1 MRRPP
6 LRFLLGPRPGAL
18 TIAACL
24 LACSPA
30 RAPEP
35 APAGF
40 IWPVPA
46 GWKKETIPFPL
57 DFAPELPYRGVEEL
71 RFMPGFFD
79 PKAGGFWSY
88 AFVWWVEGQPRLDA
102 AILSANLRTYFVG
115 LARAVA
121 EGKFPVDP
129 SAFQV
134 SLAPGEDRGF
144 RGTLRVLDAF
154 KTHEMID
161 LLARI
166 RVTTCG
172 DHTAV
177 LAAIAPPPWTPEKTE
192 ALEALTRAFACGR

>member
-1 MRRPP
+1 MKR
-6 LRFLLGPRPGAL
+6 LAV
-18 TIAACL
+18 AACL

-30 RAPEP
+30 RAPEQT
-35 APAGF
+35 AVSF
-40 IWPVPA
+40 TWPVPT

-79 PKAGGFWSY
+79 PSASGWWSY
-88 AFVWWVEGQPRLDA
+88 AFVWWIEGRPRLDTA
-102 AILSANLRTYFVG
+102 VLTDNFRTYFIG

-129 SAFQV
+129 ATFQV
-134 SLAPGEDRGF
+134 SFVPGEGRTF
-144 RGTLRVLDAF
+144 NGTLRVLDAF
-154 KTHEMID
+154 KTHKDVD

-166 RVTTCG
+166 RVSECG

-177 LAAIAPPPWTPEKTE
+177 LAAIAPPPWTPEKSE
-192 ALEALTRAFACGR
+192 ALEACTRAFQCAR

>member
-1 MRRPP
+1 MRRVI
-6 LRFLLGPRPGAL
+6 GV
-18 TIAACL
+18 AACL

-30 RAPEP
+30 RAPDA
-35 APAGF
+35 APARF
-40 IWPVPA
+40 TWPTPA
-46 GWKKETIPFPL
+46 GWKHETIPFPL

-79 PKAGGFWSY
+79 PNSSGFWSY
-88 AFVWWVEGQPRLDA
+88 AFVWWIEGQPKLDTA
-102 AILSANLRTYFVG
+102 VLTSNVHTYFVG

-129 SAFQV
+129 STFQV
-134 SLAPGEDRGF
+134 SLVPGEGRSF
-144 RGTLRVLDAF
+144 SGTLRVLDAF
-154 KTHEMID
+154 KTHKDID

-166 RVTTCG
+166 RITECA

-192 ALEALTRAFACGR
+192 ALEGCVRAFDCTR